1 MNRYVAMFHTHL
13 SAMRSQRA
21 LASLGVSARL
31 APVPRVLSASCGTC
45 VRYEA
50 AEPHLVAMDRDIER
64 IAEEE
69 DGGYKIVFFG
79 K

>member
-1 MNRYVAMFHTHL
+1 MRRYVATFHTHL

-21 LASLGVSARL
+21 LAALGVSARL

-50 AEPHLVAMDRDIER
+50 EEPHLARMDRDVER
-64 IAEEE
+64 VAMETA
-69 DGGYKIVFFG
+69 GGYQIIFSG
-79 K
+79 E